1 MYEPP
6 LPVLSHRPHDR
17 SLYSSLYIAWLRVFL
32 QSIPFAR
39 RAPGALMFHIQHVNI
54 SMWRKSV
61 ECAIFAPMC
70 CIRALENS
78 RLAITVLTAPTLLST
93 DDVIDHC
100 GCENWLLSLLLN
112 IDLSVLL
119 TAPYSEN
126 VHIPCMCIGWKLAWF
141 GSAASSS
148 HAALP
153 RADRV
158 PFVQGEFPKASS
170 QYWALP

>member
-17 SLYSSLYIAWLRVFL
+17 SLYSFLYIAWLRVFL

-93 DDVIDHC
+93 DYVIDHC
-100 GCENWLLSLLLN
+100 GCENWLRNLTLWLLSKLLCHLENCSYINMLLLE
-112 IDLSVLL
+112 
-119 TAPYSEN
+119 TCE
-126 VHIPCMCIGWKLAWF
+126 KF
-141 GSAASSS
+141 Q
-148 HAALP
+148 
-153 RADRV
+153 
-158 PFVQGEFPKASS
+158 PFLWLHFCFMW
-170 QYWALP
+170 Y

>member
-100 GCENWLLSLLLN
+100 GCEN
-112 IDLSVLL
+112 
-119 TAPYSEN
+119 
-126 VHIPCMCIGWKLAWF
+126 
-141 GSAASSS
+141 
-148 HAALP
+148 
-153 RADRV
+153 
-158 PFVQGEFPKASS
+158 
-170 QYWALP
+170 

>member
-17 SLYSSLYIAWLRVFL
+17 SLYSFLYIAWLRVFL

-61 ECAIFAPMC
+61 ECVIFAPMC

-93 DDVIDHC
+93 DVIVIDHC
-100 GCENWLLSLLLN
+100 GCENWLRNLTLWLLSKLLCHLENCSYINMLLLE
-112 IDLSVLL
+112 
-119 TAPYSEN
+119 TCE
-126 VHIPCMCIGWKLAWF
+126 KF
-141 GSAASSS
+141 Q
-148 HAALP
+148 
-153 RADRV
+153 
-158 PFVQGEFPKASS
+158 PFLWLHFCFMW
-170 QYWALP
+170 Y

>member
-32 QSIPFAR
+32 QSIPFGR

-61 ECAIFAPMC
+61 ECVIFAPMC

-100 GCENWLLSLLLN
+100 GCENWLLSLLLK

-119 TAPYSEN
+119 Y
-126 VHIPCMCIGWKLAWF
+126 IWLA
-141 GSAASSS
+141 GCNDCPNN
-148 HAALP
+148 LN
-153 RADRV
+153 
-158 PFVQGEFPKASS
+158 
-170 QYWALP
+170 L